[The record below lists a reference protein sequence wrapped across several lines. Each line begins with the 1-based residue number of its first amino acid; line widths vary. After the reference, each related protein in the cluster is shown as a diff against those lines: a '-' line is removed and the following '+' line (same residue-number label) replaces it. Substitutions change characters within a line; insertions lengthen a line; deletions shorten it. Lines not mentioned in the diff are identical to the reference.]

1 MQRDRAAIVAVC
13 VVVAATAVAF
23 GPLVT
28 ALSLGEPADAD
39 AGAGSQDR
47 GSLTVES
54 VSFPETATIE
64 AASYGAANHY
74 VTVPAATVQINSLT
88 GAPLLV
94 YRLRIEALGV
104 QLGTVHFLERVEG
117 ETYRATMEPATID
130 REQLDAEYTG
140 ELSVVVIDASGR
152 RTVANQTVTVTTVE

>member
-1 MQRDRAAIVAVC
+1 MHRDRAAIVAVC
-13 VVVAATAVAF
+13 ILIAATAVAF

-28 ALSLGEPADAD
+28 AFSLEERAESD
-39 AGAGSQDR
+39 AGGQDR
-47 GSLTVES
+47 GSLAVES
-54 VSFPETATIE
+54 VSFPETATID

-74 VTVPAATVQINSLT
+74 VTVPAATVRIRSRT

-104 QLGTVHFLERVEG
+104 QLSTVHFLERIEG
-117 ETYRATMEPATID
+117 ATYRATMEPATID
-130 REQLDAEYTG
+130 REQLDAAYTG

-152 RTVANQTVTVTTVE
+152 RPVANQTVAVTTVE

>member
-39 AGAGSQDR
+39 AGGQDR
-47 GSLTVES
+47 GSLAVES
-54 VSFPETATIE
+54 VVFPERVTIE

-74 VTVPAATVQINSLT
+74 VTVPAATVRIRSLT
-88 GAPLLV
+88 GAPMLV
-94 YRLRIEALGV
+94 YRLRIEDLGV

-117 ETYRATMEPATID
+117 QTYQATLEPATLD
-130 REQLDAEYTG
+130 RDEFDEEYTG
-140 ELSVVVIDASGR
+140 ELSVVVIDTSGR
-152 RTVANQTVTVTTVE
+152 RTVANRTVAVTTGQ